1 MDAKE
6 KIFKSDE
13 EWKKM
18 LTPEEYHVLRE
29 RGTEQPFTG
38 PLLDTK
44 EPGVYICAACGNELF
59 SSNTKYHSGS
69 GWPSFWEVIE
79 EGQVEV
85 QVDNTLGNTRY
96 EVVCARCES
105 HLGHVFED
113 GPEPTGKR
121 YCVNSLSLKLKPKS
135 N

>member
-1 MDAKE
+1 MDPKE

-13 EWKKM
+13 EWKKL
-18 LTPEEYHVLRE
+18 LTQDEYHVLRE

-38 PLLDTK
+38 ALLEAK
-44 EPGVYICAACGNELF
+44 ESGVYVCAACGNELF

-69 GWPSFWEVIE
+69 GWPSFWDVVE

-96 EVVCARCES
+96 EVVCTRCGS
-105 HLGHVFED
+105 HLGHVFDD

-121 YCVNSLSLKLKPKS
+121 YCVNSLSLKLKPKK
-135 N
+135 